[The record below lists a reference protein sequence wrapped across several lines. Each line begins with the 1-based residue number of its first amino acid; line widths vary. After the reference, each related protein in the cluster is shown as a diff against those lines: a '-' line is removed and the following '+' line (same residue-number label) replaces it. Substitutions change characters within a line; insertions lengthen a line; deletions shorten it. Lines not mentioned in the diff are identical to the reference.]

1 MQPRTPLTVSEL
13 VRADYRLADVFKK
26 WGINYCCGGNQP
38 LAAVCKLQDL
48 DVEKVT
54 SDMQQAQHTFIFS
67 SAISFN
73 AWPVDFLADYIVH
86 VHHAYIKTE
95 TPKLEESFAS
105 FVQGHQKKYPH
116 LTSVYELFKKLA
128 ALLHKQ
134 VQYEEEVIFPYV
146 KQVDNAFKRK
156 ESYGPLFV
164 RTMHKSLGETTNKMH
179 HETASLLTQLREA
192 TQHYQ
197 FPTDACTKHQVF
209 YYKLKA
215 FDADLVQHTHLE
227 YNILFSKAME
237 MEQEL
242 LHG

>member
-48 DVEKVT
+48 DVEQVT
-54 SDMQQAQHTFIFS
+54 
-67 SAISFN
+67 
-73 AWPVDFLADYIVH
+73 
-86 VHHAYIKTE
+86 
-95 TPKLEESFAS
+95 
-105 FVQGHQKKYPH
+105 
-116 LTSVYELFKKLA
+116 
-128 ALLHKQ
+128 
-134 VQYEEEVIFPYV
+134 
-146 KQVDNAFKRK
+146 NAFKRK

-197 FPTDACTKHQVF
+197 FPTDACTNHQVF
-209 YYKLKA
+209 YHKLKA
-215 FDADLVQHTHLE
+215 FDVDLVQHTHLE
-227 YNILFSKAME
+227 
-237 MEQEL
+237 
-242 LHG
+242 H